1 MDMGRVEG
9 PKGEMNS
16 VNAVIIY
23 EILKNNVPIIFDLLQ
38 EHTQPQSYSACISD
52 DLHIP
57 IPLFSCLRYPSSCF
71 LYIQVVWAF
80 TSHM

>member
-38 EHTQPQSYSACISD
+38 EHTQP
-52 DLHIP
+52 
-57 IPLFSCLRYPSSCF
+57 
-71 LYIQVVWAF
+71 
-80 TSHM
+80 